1 MEVEKEGWGKRREN
15 SDRERGERER
25 CEFSV
30 REGRKRVLGGGG
42 GRGQGERRVRR
53 KRDRK

>member
-1 MEVEKEGWGKRREN
+1 MEKEGWGKRRKRSE
-15 SDRERGERER
+15 RERGDREG

-30 REGRKRVLGGGG
+30 REGRKRVLGGGR